1 MFFQGFLHEELIMI
15 TEYHRPDS
23 LKELLSLVSRK
34 SPRTI
39 VLGGGLYIKE
49 VIKEPIAVAD
59 LQNLGMT
66 AIQKKGKN
74 LQFGAAVTLQALVDS
89 ELIPA
94 ALKKSIKHQETYNR
108 RQVATLAG
116 TLVVANGRS
125 AIGGVFLALDAELI
139 ISGTKS
145 DNEKIRLGNFLP
157 VREDKLAGRV
167 ITEISIPVDVRVSY
181 QYVARSPADLP
192 IVGAAVTQWPSGR
205 TRAVLIGYG
214 DQPVMVLDGPEA
226 DGVVE
231 AAKDA
236 YSDADDHWA
245 GAAYR
250 SDTAGILV
258 NRCLEEIAENG

>member
-1 MFFQGFLHEELIMI
+1 MI

-23 LKELLSLVSRK
+23 LEELLSLVSRK

-39 VLGGGLYIKE
+39 VLGGGLYINE
-49 VIKEPIAVAD
+49 IIKEPIAVAD

-74 LQFGAAVTLQALVDS
+74 LQLGAAVTLQNLVDS
-89 ELIPA
+89 DHISS
-94 ALKKSIKHQETYNR
+94 ALTKSIKHQETYNR

-116 TLVVANGRS
+116 TLVTANGRS
-125 AIGGVFLALDAELI
+125 AVAGVFLALDAELV
-139 ISGTKS
+139 ISGANS
-145 DNEKIRLGNFLP
+145 DIEKVRLGDFLP
-157 VREDKLAGRV
+157 VREEKLTGRV
-167 ITEISIPVDVRVSY
+167 ITEISIPTDVRVSY
-181 QYVARSPADLP
+181 EYVARSPADLP

-214 DQPVMVLDGPEA
+214 DQPVMVLDGPGA

-236 YSDADDHWA
+236 YSDADDQWA

-258 NRCLEEIAENG
+258 KRCLEEIAENG

>member
-1 MFFQGFLHEELIMI
+1 MFFQGFLYEELIII
-15 TEYHRPDS
+15 TEYHRPEN
-23 LKELLSLVSRK
+23 LEELFTLVSRK

-39 VLGGGLYIKE
+39 VLGGGLYINE
-49 VIKEPIAVAD
+49 IIKEPIAVAD

-66 AIQKKGKN
+66 TIQKKGKN

-125 AIGGVFLALDAELI
+125 AIGGVFLALDADLVFAR
-139 ISGTKS
+139 TK
-145 DNEKIRLGNFLP
+145 DKTEKIRLGDFLP
-157 VREDKLAGRV
+157 IREDKLAGRV
-167 ITEISIPVDVRVSY
+167 IMDISIPADVRVSY

-226 DGVVE
+226 DGIVE

-236 YSDADDHWA
+236 YSDAGDQWA
-245 GAAYR
+245 GADYR

-258 NRCLEEIAENG
+258 KRCLEEIAEIV

>member
-23 LKELLSLVSRK
+23 LEELLSLVSRK

-39 VLGGGLYIKE
+39 VLGGGLYINE
-49 VIKEPIAVAD
+49 VIKESIAVAD
-59 LQNLGMT
+59 LQKLDMT

-74 LQFGAAVTLQALVDS
+74 LQIGAAITLQDMIDSDHISSALT
-89 ELIPA
+89 
-94 ALKKSIKHQETYNR
+94 KSIKHQETYNR

-116 TLVVANGRS
+116 TLVAANGRS
-125 AIGGVFLALDAELI
+125 AVAGVFLALDAEMV
-139 ISGTKS
+139 ISGAKS
-145 DNEKIRLGNFLP
+145 DTEKIRLGDFLP

-192 IVGAAVTQWPSGR
+192 IVGAAVTQWTSGR

-214 DQPVMVLDGPEA
+214 NQPVMVLDGPEA

-236 YSDADDHWA
+236 YSDAVDQWA

-258 NRCLEEIAENG
+258 KRCLEEIAENG

>member
-1 MFFQGFLHEELIMI
+1 MI

-23 LKELLSLVSRK
+23 LEELLSLVSRK

-39 VLGGGLYIKE
+39 VLGGGLYINE

-59 LQNLGMT
+59 LQKLGMT

-74 LQFGAAVTLQALVDS
+74 LQLGAAVTLQNLVDS
-89 ELIPA
+89 DHISS
-94 ALKKSIKHQETYNR
+94 ALSKSIKHQETYNR

-116 TLVVANGRS
+116 TLVAANGRS
-125 AIGGVFLALDAELI
+125 AVAGVFLALDAELV
-139 ISGTKS
+139 ISEAKS
-145 DNEKIRLGNFLP
+145 DIEKVRLGDFLP
-157 VREDKLAGRV
+157 VREEKLAGRV
-167 ITEISIPVDVRVSY
+167 ITEISIPTDVRTSY

-231 AAKDA
+231 SAKDA
-236 YSDADDHWA
+236 YSDADDQWA

-258 NRCLEEIAENG
+258 KRCLEEIAENG

>member
-23 LKELLSLVSRK
+23 LEELLSLVSRK

-39 VLGGGLYIKE
+39 VLGGGLYINE
-49 VIKEPIAVAD
+49 VIKESIAVAD
-59 LQNLGMT
+59 LQKLDMT

-74 LQFGAAVTLQALVDS
+74 LQIGAAITLQDMIDSDHISSALT
-89 ELIPA
+89 
-94 ALKKSIKHQETYNR
+94 KSIKHQETYNR

-116 TLVVANGRS
+116 TLVASNGRS
-125 AIGGVFLALDAELI
+125 AVAGVFLALDAEMV
-139 ISGTKS
+139 ISGAKS
-145 DNEKIRLGNFLP
+145 DTEKIRLGDFLP

-192 IVGAAVTQWPSGR
+192 IVGAAVTQWTSGR

-214 DQPVMVLDGPEA
+214 NQPVMVLDGPEA

-236 YSDADDHWA
+236 YSDAVDQWA

-258 NRCLEEIAENG
+258 KRCLEEIAENG